1 MLNLIKGSEI
11 PPFESFATLKS
22 MNLLKYLKINRD
34 FLNEDPEDWKDNYS
48 SFEEGMKK
56 VSNLP
61 VINDVAERGVKL
73 IGYFNGRHTT
83 KHLRATIISF
93 GCCFTRP

>member
-1 MLNLIKGSEI
+1 
-11 PPFESFATLKS
+11 

-34 FLNEDPEDWKDNYS
+34 FLNEDPEDWKDNS

-73 IGYFNGRHTT
+73 IENFNGRHTKKDEQLQFLLGIVSEDHKMFPSST
-83 KHLRATIISF
+83 KSLLLPGPH
-93 GCCFTRP
+93 